1 MKVTLSVI
9 KADIGGWVG
18 HCSMHPDLIAEGQT
32 SLAKAKKSG
41 LLIDY
46 HVTRCGDDLQ
56 FIMTHNHG
64 VDHKEIHRLA
74 WNTFVSCTKIAKKL
88 QLHGAGQDLLTDAF
102 SGNVKGQGP
111 GVAEM
116 DFDEREAE
124 PVIVFMADKTASGAW
139 NLPLYAMFCDPF
151 NTIGLVIS
159 TNMHKGF
166 LFEVHDVKESKKITF
181 KCPEEMYDMLVLIG
195 APSRYTIKAIYS
207 RETGAIGAS
216 SSTQK
221 LSLLAG
227 RYVGK
232 DDPVCIVRCQ
242 GIFPAVGEV
251 LEPFARPHI
260 VEGWMRGSHHGP
272 LMPVAVRE
280 SNPTRFDGPPRV
292 IAAGFQLAQGKLVGP
307 VDMFDDPA
315 FNNARQEALNMA
327 DMLRRHGPFEPHRLP
342 LDEMEYTTMP
352 QVMQKIKNRF
362 QKI

>member
-1 MKVTLSVI
+1 MKITLSVI

-18 HCSMHPDLIAEGQT
+18 HSSMHPDLMAEGEA

-41 LLIDY
+41 MLIDY
-46 HVTRCGDDLQ
+46 HVTKCGDDLQ
-56 FIMTHNHG
+56 FIMTHTHG
-64 VDHKEIHRLA
+64 EDNKQIHKLS
-74 WNTFVSCTKIAKKL
+74 WDTFVSCTKIAKKL
-88 QLHGAGQDLLTDAF
+88 KLHGAGQDLLSDAF

-116 DFDEREAE
+116 VLEEREAE
-124 PVIVFMADKTASGAW
+124 PVVVFMADKTASGAW

-195 APSRYTIKAIYS
+195 APSRYTIKAVYS
-207 RETGAIGAS
+207 RETGEIGAS

-232 DDPVCIVRCQ
+232 DDPVCIVRAQ

-251 LEPFARPHI
+251 LEPFAHPHI
-260 VEGWMRGSHHGP
+260 VEGWMRGSHNGP

-280 SNPTRFDGPPRV
+280 ANPTRFDGPPRV
-292 IAAGFQLAQGKLVGP
+292 IAAGFQLANGRLVGP

-315 FNNARQEALNMA
+315 FNNARQEALDLA

-352 QVMQKIKNRF
+352 QVMKKIKNRF

>member
-9 KADIGGWVG
+9 KADVGGWVG
-18 HCSMHPDLIAEGQT
+18 HCSMHPDLIAAGKEAMSNAQ
-32 SLAKAKKSG
+32 KAG

-56 FIMTHNHG
+56 LIMTHTEG
-64 VDHKEIHRLA
+64 VDSSRIHELA
-74 WNTFVSCTKIAKKL
+74 WNTFKTCTGIAKKL
-88 QLHGAGQDLLTDAF
+88 KLYGAGQDLLTDAF

-116 DFDEREAE
+116 EINEREGE
-124 PVIVFMADKTASGAW
+124 PVIIFMADKTASGAW

-159 TNMHKGF
+159 SNMHNGF
-166 LFEVHDVKESKKITF
+166 MFEVHDVKESKKIMF
-181 KCPEEMYDMLVLIG
+181 NCPEEMYDMLVFIG
-195 APSRYTIKAIYS
+195 APSRYTVKAVYS
-207 RETGAIGAS
+207 RETGEIAAS

-221 LSLLAG
+221 LSLIAG

-232 DDPVCIVRCQ
+232 DDPVCIVRAQ

-251 LEPFARPHI
+251 VEPFARPHI
-260 VEGWMRGSHHGP
+260 VEGWMRGSHNGP

-292 IAAGFQLAQGKLVGP
+292 IALGFQLAEGHLVGP

-315 FNNARQEALNMA
+315 FNNARQSALDIA
-327 DMLRRHGPFEPHRLP
+327 DILRRHGPFEPHRLP
-342 LDEMEYTTMP
+342 LEEMEYTTMP
-352 QVMQKIKNRF
+352 QVMKKVHGRFEKI
-362 QKI
+362 

>member
-18 HCSMHPDLIAEGQT
+18 HCGMHPELIAEGEACM
-32 SLAKAKKSG
+32 AKARKSG

-56 FIMTHNHG
+56 FIMTHKHG
-64 VDHKEIHRLA
+64 VDNYKVHELA
-74 WNTFVSCTKIAKKL
+74 WNAFQSCTKIAKKL
-88 QLHGAGQDLLTDAF
+88 KLHGAGQDLLSDAF

-116 DFDEREAE
+116 EIDEREAE
-124 PVIVFMADKTASGAW
+124 PVVVFMADKTASGAW

-159 TNMHKGF
+159 SNMHKGF

-195 APSRYTIKAIYS
+195 APSRYTIKAVYS
-207 RETGAIGAS
+207 RETGEIGAS

-232 DDPVCIVRCQ
+232 DDPDMIVRAQ
-242 GIFPAVGEV
+242 KGLPDVGEV
-251 LEPFARPHI
+251 LEPFAMPFF
-260 VEGWMRGSHHGP
+260 VAGWNRGSPNGP
-272 LMPVAVRE
+272 FMPVSETDAHM
-280 SNPTRFDGPPRV
+280 SRFDGPPRV
-292 IAAGFQLAQGKLVGP
+292 MALGFQLADGMLGP
-307 VDMFDDPA
+307 PADMFDDVG
-315 FNNARQEALNMA
+315 FDKARAECNDMA
-327 DMLRRHGPFEPHRLP
+327 NYIRRNGPFQPHRLEP
-342 LDEMEYTTMP
+342 SEMEYTTLNEIM
-352 QVMQKIKNRF
+352 KKLKLKF
-362 QKI
+362 KKA